1 MNYKVSSNL
10 IEMHKIAKIITI
22 IFFCLATNV
31 LAQIS
36 KSDSTEQ
43 AKYLEEERKMWDS
56 ICIAQTKIANEEI
69 KNGQLTFVI
78 PQGMVEMFESDSELD
93 SLLSKYNIK
102 TVKQG
107 IFCTAPSNKQ
117 FCYGDLM
124 NKEIESKYGKYF
136 IDGKRDEAEKIN
148 VKKNINKI
156 FSSSDCDRSHSIYP
170 LTKSLD
176 EFLEQYGKDYFKTFT
191 YPKDYIH
198 RNETD
203 LYSWTTVEFI
213 LTKDGAIKDL
223 SVNSSFRQRYN
234 EKFAKEFNEK
244 AINFVKKIKWIP
256 NKKKGIIINS
266 QESVTFMYDHENW
279 KR

>member
-1 MNYKVSSNL
+1 
-10 IEMHKIAKIITI
+10 MHKIAKIITI

-36 KSDSTEQ
+36 KSDSIEQ

-56 ICIAQTKIANEEI
+56 ICIAQTKMANKEI

-136 IDGKRDEAEKIN
+136 IDGKR
-148 VKKNINKI
+148 
-156 FSSSDCDRSHSIYP
+156 
-170 LTKSLD
+170 
-176 EFLEQYGKDYFKTFT
+176 
-191 YPKDYIH
+191 
-198 RNETD
+198 
-203 LYSWTTVEFI
+203 
-213 LTKDGAIKDL
+213 
-223 SVNSSFRQRYN
+223 
-234 EKFAKEFNEK
+234 
-244 AINFVKKIKWIP
+244 
-256 NKKKGIIINS
+256 
-266 QESVTFMYDHENW
+266 
-279 KR
+279 